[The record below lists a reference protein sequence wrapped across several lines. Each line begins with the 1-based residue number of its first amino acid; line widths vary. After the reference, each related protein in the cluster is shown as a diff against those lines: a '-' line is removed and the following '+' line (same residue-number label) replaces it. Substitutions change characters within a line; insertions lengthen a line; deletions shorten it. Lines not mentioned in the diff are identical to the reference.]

1 MDRVVALNEESNSLT
16 RKVAMLL
23 PADAVEADCVR
34 QDSYNED
41 LEALQSA
48 LATYLSLRKNDAPSD
63 TKSEPESNNPTPV
76 SPTPATIIQAEVP
89 DISEWCKQLESKLE
103 ALLISTRKEEPVI
116 QNRSTTSYRREAPDD
131 WIDLYVQS
139 QNSTFFTPEYSSH
152 SSIKIDL
159 STFDGSSLRWFEW
172 IGLFKTLVHDTSCG
186 QTRNLLF

>member
-1 MDRVVALNEESNSLT
+1 MSKGGNVASTSVDKGPKTESKENSTSPNGKSTELSELRKIRGDIRSQFTKTKTLAFEKIEANGSRTYVKTLVEKAAALNEESNSLT

-89 DISEWCKQLESKLE
+89 DISEWCK
-103 ALLISTRKEEPVI
+103 
-116 QNRSTTSYRREAPDD
+116 
-131 WIDLYVQS
+131 
-139 QNSTFFTPEYSSH
+139 
-152 SSIKIDL
+152 
-159 STFDGSSLRWFEW
+159 
-172 IGLFKTLVHDTSCG
+172 
-186 QTRNLLF
+186 